1 MPAVIVSPYI
11 KAGSIV
17 RATGPVPF
25 DHTSIIATL
34 RRRFALGPLTPRDA
48 AAPDLIS
55 LLDDE
60 VLNDGPESVAAPR
73 PRTSATAVA
82 AARARPPNDLQ
93 ASLAVAAAHLP
104 TKNADLDTHRQRIAA
119 APVPVHA
126 ELAATAESV
135 AAHVKAFLGE
145 P

>member
-1 MPAVIVSPYI
+1 MND
-11 KAGSIV
+11 GSELI
-17 RATGPVPF
+17 AAPKPP
-25 DHTSIIATL
+25 TS
-34 RRRFALGPLTPRDA
+34 A
-48 AAPDLIS
+48 AAL
-55 LLDDE
+55 
-60 VLNDGPESVAAPR
+60 V
-73 PRTSATAVA
+73 

-93 ASLAVAAAHLP
+93 TSLAVAAAHLP
-104 TKNADLDTHRQRIAA
+104 TKNADLDTHRRRIAA